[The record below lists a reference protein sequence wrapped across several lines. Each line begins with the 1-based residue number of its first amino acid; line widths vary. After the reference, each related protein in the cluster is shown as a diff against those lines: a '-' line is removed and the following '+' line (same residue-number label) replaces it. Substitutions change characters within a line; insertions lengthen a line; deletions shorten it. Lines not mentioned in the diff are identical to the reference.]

1 MTRTKKCKYC
11 RGIFQPI
18 TTLQK
23 NCFDPNCVTEWIQET
38 KQKTWQKKKA
48 KLKADLMTLTDY
60 LKLAQQLVNKYINLR
75 DKGLPCI
82 SCDKPIT
89 GRVNASHF
97 WNANNHYNVR
107 FNENNIHSSCI
118 NCNQFLSG
126 NLLEYRS
133 RLITKIGITDFL
145 ILEAESSKTRK
156 FSIDELKELIKVY
169 KDKIKNLENN
179 LK

>member
-1 MTRTKKCKYC
+1 MKARKCKYC
-11 RGIFQPI
+11 RSLFDPI
-18 TTLQK
+18 TFLQK
-23 NCFDPNCVTEWIQET
+23 NCFDPGCVTEWIQET

-48 KLKADLMTLTDY
+48 KLKAELMTLSDY

-75 DKGLPCI
+75 DNGLACI

-107 FNENNIHSSCI
+107 FNEDNIHSSCI

-133 RLITKIGITDFL
+133 RLILKIGIERFNT
-145 ILEAESSKTRK
+145 LEAESKKTRK
-156 FSIDELKELIKVY
+156 FTTEELKEIIKEY
-169 KDKIKNLENN
+169 KQKIKKHDHEL
-179 LK
+179 

>member
-1 MTRTKKCKYC
+1 MKARKCKYC
-11 RGIFQPI
+11 KSLFEPVAF
-18 TTLQK
+18 LQK
-23 NCFDPNCVTEWIQET
+23 NCFDPNCVTEWVQET

-48 KLKADLMTLTDY
+48 KLKADLMTLSDY

-107 FNENNIHSSCI
+107 FNEDNIHSSCI

-133 RLITKIGITDFL
+133 RLITKIGIERFNT
-145 ILEAESSKTRK
+145 LEAESKKTRK
-156 FSIDELKELIKVY
+156 FTTEELKEIIKEY
-169 KDKIKNLENN
+169 KQKIKKHDHEL
-179 LK
+179 

>member
-1 MTRTKKCKYC
+1 MKAHKCKYC
-11 RGIFQPI
+11 KNSFEPVAF
-18 TTLQK
+18 LQK

-48 KLKADLMTLTDY
+48 KLKADLMTLSDY
-60 LKLAQQLVNKYINLR
+60 LKLAQQIVNKYINLR

-145 ILEAESSKTRK
+145 ILEAESKKTRK
-156 FSIDELKELIKVY
+156 FSIDELKELITVY
-169 KDKIKNLENN
+169 KAIIKNLENN